1 MPLIKR
7 YTNRKLYDTN
17 TGEYVTLEDIAGY
30 IRSGEEVKVVDHTTG
45 RDLTSLTLTQVL
57 FQEEKKIGELL
68 PQVVLTRLIRT
79 GGDTFDNLRTRIL
92 AAFDP
97 DGLFEEEIRRRTDE
111 LTALGELSVEEA
123 ARLVEKLV
131 GQPQRWNVSRQ
142 PSPEPLQKNDE
153 VQALSDQ
160 LAALEKELED
170 LKKES

>member
-79 GGDTFDNLRTRIL
+79 GSDTIDNLRVRML

-97 DGLFEEEIRRRTDE
+97 DGLFDEEIRRRMDE
-111 LTALGELSVEEA
+111 LTAKGELPADEA

-131 GQPQRWNVSRQ
+131 GQPQRWNVTHQ
-142 PSPEPLQKNDE
+142 PSPEAHQENDE
-153 VQALSDQ
+153 VQALSNQ
-160 LAALEKELED
+160 LAALEKELQD
-170 LKKES
+170 LKKVS

>member
-17 TGEYVTLEDIAGY
+17 SGEYVTLEDIAGY
-30 IRSGEEVKVVDHTTG
+30 IRNGEEVKVVDHTTG

-79 GGDTFDNLRTRIL
+79 GSDTIDNLRTRML

-97 DGLFEEEIRRRTDE
+97 DGLFNEEIRRRMDE
-111 LTALGELSVEEA
+111 LTAKGELPVDEA
-123 ARLVEKLV
+123 DRLVEKLV
-131 GQPQRWNVSRQ
+131 GQPKRWNVTHQS
-142 PSPEPLQKNDE
+142 SSEPLQENDE

-160 LAALEKELED
+160 LAALEKELEE

>member
-79 GGDTFDNLRTRIL
+79 GGDTFDSLRTRML

-97 DGLFEEEIRRRTDE
+97 DGLFEEEIHRRMDK
-111 LTALGELSVEEA
+111 LTAQGELAVDDA

-131 GQPQRWNVSRQ
+131 GQPQRWNVIHQSA
-142 PSPEPLQKNDE
+142 PEALQENDE
-153 VQALSDQ
+153 VQALSEQ

-170 LKKES
+170 LKKD

>member
-45 RDLTSLTLTQVL
+45 HDLTSLTLTQVL

-68 PQVVLTRLIRT
+68 PLVVLTRLIRT
-79 GGDTFDNLRTRIL
+79 GSDTFDNLRTRLL

-97 DGLFEEEIRRRTDE
+97 DGLIDEEIRRRVDE
-111 LTALGELSVEEA
+111 LTAKGEIPVDEA
-123 ARLVEKLV
+123 DRLVEKLV
-131 GQPQRWNVSRQ
+131 GQPQRWNVTHQ
-142 PSPEPLQKNDE
+142 PSPEPLQENNE

-170 LKKES
+170 LKKSS